1 MNVGTVNIALN
12 LLGIL
17 LGGGALVGVLRY
29 LNNRQSIRNADEADI
44 RDHYAE
50 ELKGLRAKLAE
61 QELGFQNLENHLRE
75 QLKRSDQRHEEC
87 ETARDAARKEIN
99 LLHKQVRDHQAE
111 IDGLKR
117 QIVRYSAEGVIELSA
132 PMPSEQIEDAAQR
145 AIDALD
151 KQENGDT
158 PNK

>member
-1 MNVGTVNIALN
+1 
-12 LLGIL
+12 
-17 LGGGALVGVLRY
+17 
-29 LNNRQSIRNADEADI
+29 
-44 RDHYAE
+44 
-50 ELKGLRAKLAE
+50 
-61 QELGFQNLENHLRE
+61 
-75 QLKRSDQRHEEC
+75 LKRSDQRHEEC
-87 ETARDAARKEIN
+87 EAARDLARKEIN

-132 PMPSEQIEDAAQR
+132 PVPSEQIEDAAQR